1 MPWDTGETEKIPA
14 HLDGSPVSLT
24 NGKYPLRVAGMEVLI
39 GSYFIGLDVLYNV
52 TANSGGG
59 YNYTVYECKNA
70 SKIASSITSDYVNTN
85 ITLSGVAS
93 GWNWVKSFVKTSK
106 PVLFPEKFGGSSAGY
121 LKSAFLGS
129 HSAGVRCPWRFGH
142 VYNGD
147 SGGLTCEFAYVAP
160 SASFWYGAPWL
171 IGAENTR
178 GE

>member
-1 MPWDTGETEKIPA
+1 
-14 HLDGSPVSLT
+14 LT

-85 ITLSGVAS
+85 ITLSAVAS

-106 PVLFPEKFGGSSAGY
+106 PVLFPEKLGGSSAGY
-121 LKSAFLGS
+121 LKSAFYGAY
-129 HSAGVRCPWRFGH
+129 SAGVRCPWRFGR
-142 VYNGD
+142 VSNGGN
-147 SGGLTCEFAYVAP
+147 GGLAFEHANGAP
-160 SASFWYGAPWL
+160 SASYWYGAPWL